1 MSNVAVSNS
10 SAQYLLR
17 VRASAD
23 ANRLGTE
30 VPVEGPLVLG
40 RDPACSFPLADA
52 SVSRQHARL
61 EAVAE
66 GIRVVD
72 LNSGNGVWV
81 GTTRVT
87 DVIVR
92 PGQEFRVG
100 STVFECVAVPAPE
113 AYVVD
118 ETVRL
123 TGSLVAAPAT
133 SFVVTVVAPGEKVQ
147 AGTRFT
153 IDGTTARIGR
163 APQCEIVLD
172 ERDVSRTHAR
182 IELTST
188 GFQVTDL
195 GSTSGLWVGK
205 HRIKNGLIQTGQ
217 QLRIGGRVVVSLAAA
232 GESASAEDSGSTR
245 VIGRSPVAD
254 AEDESSTRVVARST
268 LMPETDEGATRV
280 IRSPLAPPVPADDH
294 GTMRISREAVMNK
307 PAPPASAPAPPPS
320 VVPASVPDDASTRMV
335 SAEELA
341 RSLKTE
347 SSPEATR
354 VISADEI
361 ARLAAQD
368 FSGTVVMRVTPEM
381 LAQARRIEDE
391 GEALEVS
398 AHKPFLL
405 DDPDSLWYVV
415 SGGLLIFTVA
425 VEKGQPV
432 GARNHFLG
440 IMEGQCCFGFDLARY
455 ATGSGFLAVAKQGT
469 TVRKISVSR
478 LQELAKN
485 PAQAKTVAT
494 LVDTWVTGLSKT
506 LVRDIPNQRSGETK
520 LLPGQ
525 RIELTTQH
533 KATAAEQTLW
543 VDVWSGSVMFD
554 DMAVPVFTHKRA
566 LFPVTVD
573 SWLQPVSDEFGP
585 VAFTP
590 APTEKAIAEPALWH
604 GLDVFHQVLCECEF
618 INKKLAVAD
627 EYVRLQQKAS
637 HAVAAQEAAYDAIGS
652 VLSSEGGRP
661 SDLHR
666 TAASEPVLRA
676 CSLVGAALGFEVRG
690 ATSAEELTFEE
701 TVLAISLAS
710 GFRTRTV
717 ALRDDWYTS
726 DNGPLVGQWEE
737 SKVAVALLPDG
748 PRAYRC
754 VDGRTGESVKVTE
767 DIAGRLA
774 GFAYTL
780 YRPLPD
786 GEMSVRHLA
795 RFGAYGIFP
804 DLKWVIGLAAVVG
817 VFGTVTPFLT
827 GKLFD
832 EAIPQAERG
841 MLYVYGIA
849 LFVAALST
857 SMFKFVQGV
866 ATVRV
871 QARMEASIQAGVWDR
886 LLNLPVTFFRKY
898 TAGDLSERAGGV
910 DQIQQLISGAG
921 VAAIL
926 GSMSGLFYVVQMFTY
941 SLMLAGVAVALT
953 FTYVAVNTTLN
964 YMQLRHQRL
973 ETTVKGRITGLVLN
987 LLTGVAKLRLTG
999 AELHAFRIWAQ
1010 QFADQKRISFK
1021 VGTVQ
1026 AAAATFGAIFPVLSS
1041 IAIFMMMMKVQ
1052 EAARAGEGTP
1062 LTTGDFIAFNAA
1074 YGLFLGAM
1082 QALGDASLNL
1092 LRIVPIYERLKPIIT
1107 TQAEVDR
1114 TKAFPGRLKGAIE
1127 IQRCSFRYSEDGPL
1141 IVNDLSLTINP
1152 GEFVAFVGS
1161 SGCGKSTL
1169 MRLMLGFEQPTA
1181 GKILYD
1187 AQDLATMDVRMVR
1200 QQMGVVLQQSRVM
1213 PTEMYRNIIGTS
1225 SKTIEDAWDAAE
1237 RAGLAEDIRNMPM
1250 GMHTYVSEGGGT
1262 LSGGQRQRLMI
1273 ARAIVHRPK
1282 ILFLDE
1288 ATSALDNKTQAIVTE
1303 SMKKMDSTRIVIA
1316 HRLSTIQDA
1325 DKICYLDAGRIVEM
1339 GTYDELMKKDG
1350 HFAQLAKRQMV

>member
-1 MSNVAVSNS
+1 MIS
-10 SAQYLLR
+10 
-17 VRASAD
+17 
-23 ANRLGTE
+23 
-30 VPVEGPLVLG
+30 
-40 RDPACSFPLADA
+40 
-52 SVSRQHARL
+52 
-61 EAVAE
+61 
-66 GIRVVD
+66 
-72 LNSGNGVWV
+72 
-81 GTTRVT
+81 
-87 DVIVR
+87 
-92 PGQEFRVG
+92 
-100 STVFECVAVPAPE
+100 PE
-113 AYVVD
+113 ALAKA
-118 ETVRL
+118 L
-123 TGSLVAAPAT
+123 TP
-133 SFVVTVVAPGEKVQ
+133 E
-147 AGTRFT
+147 
-153 IDGTTARIGR
+153 
-163 APQCEIVLD
+163 
-172 ERDVSRTHAR
+172 VS
-182 IELTST
+182 
-188 GFQVTDL
+188 
-195 GSTSGLWVGK
+195 
-205 HRIKNGLIQTGQ
+205 
-217 QLRIGGRVVVSLAAA
+217 
-232 GESASAEDSGSTR
+232 
-245 VIGRSPVAD
+245 
-254 AEDESSTRVVARST
+254 
-268 LMPETDEGATRV
+268 
-280 IRSPLAPPVPADDH
+280 
-294 GTMRISREAVMNK
+294 
-307 PAPPASAPAPPPS
+307 
-320 VVPASVPDDASTRMV
+320 PD
-335 SAEELA
+335 
-341 RSLKTE
+341 
-347 SSPEATR
+347 ATR
-354 VISADEI
+354 VISAEEI

-405 DDPDSLWYVV
+405 DDPNSLWYVV

-469 TVRKISVSR
+469 KVRKISVAR
-478 LQELAKN
+478 LQELAKS
-485 PAQAKTVAT
+485 PPQAKTVAT
-494 LVDTWVTGLSKT
+494 LVDTWVNGLSKT
-506 LVRDIPNQRSGETK
+506 LVRDIPSQRTGETK
-520 LLPGQ
+520 LQPGQ
-525 RIELTTQH
+525 RVELTTQH
-533 KATAAEQTLW
+533 KATAADQTLW
-543 VDVWSGSVMFD
+543 VDIWSGSVMYD
-554 DMAVPVFTHKRA
+554 DMAVPVFTHKRT

-573 SWLQPVSDEFGP
+573 AWLQPVSDEFGP

-590 APTEKAIAEPALWH
+590 APTEKAIAEPSLWH

-666 TAASEPVLRA
+666 TAATEPVLRA
-676 CSLVGAALGFEVRG
+676 CSMVGSALGFEVRA
-690 ATSAEELTFEE
+690 ATTAEELTFEE
-701 TVLAISLAS
+701 TVLAISMAS

-717 ALRDDWYTS
+717 ALRDDWFTS
-726 DNGPLVGQWEE
+726 DNGPMVGQWEE
-737 SKVAVALLPDG
+737 SKGAVALLPDG
-748 PRAYRC
+748 PRAYRA
-754 VDGRTGESVKVTE
+754 VDGKTGDSVKVTE
-767 DIAGRLA
+767 EIAGKLA

-786 GEMSVRHLA
+786 GEMEVRHLA
-795 RFGAYGIFP
+795 RFGAVGIFP

-857 SMFKFVQGV
+857 SIFKFVQGV

-1021 VGTVQ
+1021 VGTIQ
-1026 AAAATFGAIFPVLSS
+1026 AGATTFGTVFPVLSS

-1074 YGLFLGAM
+1074 YGLFLAAM

-1092 LRIVPIYERLKPIIT
+1092 LRIVPIYERLKPIIST
-1107 TQAEVDR
+1107 KAEVDR
-1114 TKAFPGRLKGAIE
+1114 TKAFPGKLKGAIE
-1127 IQRCSFRYSEDGPL
+1127 IQRCSFRYSDEGPL

-1169 MRLMLGFEQPTA
+1169 MRLMLGFESPSS

-1187 AQDLATMDVRMVR
+1187 GQDLSTMDVRMVR

-1237 RAGLAEDIRNMPM
+1237 RAGFAEDIRNMPM

-1303 SMKKMDSTRIVIA
+1303 SMNKMDSTRIVIA

-1325 DKICYLDAGRIVEM
+1325 DKICYLDAGRIVEI
-1339 GTYDELMKKDG
+1339 GTYEELMKKDG